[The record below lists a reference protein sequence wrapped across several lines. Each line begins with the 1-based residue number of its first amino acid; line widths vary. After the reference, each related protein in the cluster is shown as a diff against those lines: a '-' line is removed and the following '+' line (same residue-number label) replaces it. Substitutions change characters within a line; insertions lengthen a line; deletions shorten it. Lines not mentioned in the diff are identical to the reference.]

1 MIRPTKRLEA
11 LQISARPASIAC
23 RADELGSSRQ
33 TRHSF
38 SRALTRYLA
47 DNGGKVTRRVWELD
61 AEGRGTAV
69 YRVEVADHV
78 LEAVIFSQVIDEQ
91 TRTDRV
97 IAEDWDATIALVDGE
112 ASFEVI
118 DGLSGHVTKQED
130 GRAEDT
136 SLIWG
141 RANRSE
147 RFFNYVADRLAN
159 GQQPEV
165 DAVSDAAYIMRSTA
179 FYGNGKWGL
188 RDFDG
193 IEEAHPLSM
202 PYRAQ
207 MLCAWL
213 FREFSADLVEHVA
226 AARGSAAVPL
236 DPAWRRYLGL
246 GNATGLGMVPYV
258 IRHPQVMDAWVAMR
272 ELPLASALH
281 QTWAADGPQWDRV
294 RSLLARAQ
302 QYFAAKKSFSTDP
315 YPSGPELA
323 AELEMVVGWAREFA
337 ETRAMDGVSTSEP
350 GARLHELAEQVSL
363 ELRQIVDSVLVEV
376 DSSLDADI
384 AAVMRCVDRTHL
396 QPQMSVEELR
406 ALIDEHYAWALS
418 IDFALE
424 AETAKFWFYS
434 ENNQEPRRGERGKD
448 KGEITEHPV
457 GIARD
462 VSALR
467 ESLADVDPTMT
478 VGEFLIAHNEHW
490 GIVERVQS
498 VADLPYSEARVN
510 PLAADFLPLD
520 LQRFQLAC
528 YGMENYN
535 PQSTDWLR
543 VTLFEGAPTVADI
556 HAGSNVDDWLFLPR
570 PQEMV

>member
-1 MIRPTKRLEA
+1 MIRPTERLEE
-11 LQISARPASIAC
+11 LQASARAASIAC
-23 RADELGSSRQ
+23 RPQELGTARQ

-38 SRALTRYLA
+38 SRALTRFLA
-47 DNGGKVTRRVWELD
+47 DNGGKVTRRVWD
-61 AEGRGTAV
+61 IDSEGRGCAV
-69 YRVEVADHV
+69 YRVEVGSHV
-78 LEAVIFSQVIDEQ
+78 IEAVVFSQVIDEE

-112 ASFEVI
+112 ASPDVVER
-118 DGLSGHVTKQED
+118 LSGHVTRQEE
-130 GRAEDT
+130 GRAEDS

-141 RANRSE
+141 RANRSA
-147 RFFNYVADRLAN
+147 RFFDYMVEQLAN
-159 GQQPEV
+159 GRQPEA

-193 IEEAHPLSM
+193 IDSNHPLSM

-272 ELPLASALH
+272 ELPLARAMQ
-281 QTWAADGPQWDRV
+281 QTWGPRSTEWERV
-294 RSLLARAQ
+294 RALLTRAG
-302 QYFAAKKSFSTDP
+302 QYFETKKSFSTDP

-323 AELEMVVGWAREFA
+323 AELEVATGWADEYA
-337 ETRAMDGVSTSEP
+337 EKGQMNSAEVDRP
-350 GARLHELAEQVSL
+350 GARLHQLCEQVSL
-363 ELRQIVDSVLVEV
+363 ELRQVVDSVLVEV
-376 DSSLDADI
+376 DASLDADI
-384 AAVMRCVDRTHL
+384 AALMRCVDRTQL
-396 QPQMSVEELR
+396 QPQMTVGELR
-406 ALIDEHYAWALS
+406 ALIDEHYGWVS
-418 IDFALE
+418 EFDFTSD

-434 ENNQEPRRGERGKD
+434 ENNQEPRRGERASDPGV
-448 KGEITEHPV
+448 ITEHPV

-462 VSALR
+462 VAALR
-467 ESLADVDPTMT
+467 DSLADLDPQIT
-478 VGEFLIAHNEHW
+478 VAEFLIAHNTHW

-498 VADLPYSEARVN
+498 VAALPYAEARVN
-510 PLAADFLPLD
+510 PLSADFLPLD
-520 LQRFQLAC
+520 LQRFQLAL

-556 HAGSNVDDWLFLPR
+556 HAGNQVDDWLFLPR
-570 PQEMV
+570 PQEIA